1 MIVGPPAHPPAAASV
16 VSATAANVE
25 DDLRHCEAHR
35 STCGGYAQ
43 QRFVHGNRELAGGGR
58 FGAFS
63 IPPPATPIPPRASS
77 KCDGAMKKD
86 AGAAA
91 VAADL
96 ELLVAA
102 PAPSSTAP
110 HEGDNEVSDDEG
122 GVPLRGKGG
131 GWCVVVQRRKHKSR
145 PRRRRGSDEEQ
156 TRRRQSGVVRQSV
169 RGHHRRRT
177 TGGAGVVCRTHGLC

>member
-86 AGAAA
+86 AGAEAAAAAADSAA
-91 VAADL
+91 VGAAAADSGGPCA
-96 ELLVAA
+96 VVDR
-102 PAPSSTAP
+102 TA
-110 HEGDNEVSDDEG
+110 
-122 GVPLRGKGG
+122 
-131 GWCVVVQRRKHKSR
+131 
-145 PRRRRGSDEEQ
+145 RRRRLRSSQLNQCQEHPLQ
-156 TRRRQSGVVRQSV
+156 PTPMRPRHALALSHR
-169 RGHHRRRT
+169 HHRDS
-177 TGGAGVVCRTHGLC
+177 HN